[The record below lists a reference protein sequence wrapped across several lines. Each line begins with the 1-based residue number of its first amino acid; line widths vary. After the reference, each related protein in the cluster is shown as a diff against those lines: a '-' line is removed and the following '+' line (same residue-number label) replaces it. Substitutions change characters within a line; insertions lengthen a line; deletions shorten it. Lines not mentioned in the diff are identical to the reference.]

1 MREIIVESFFDYLR
15 ALISRRYAFACFAYL
30 LTVLPPEGTG
40 IECRRSTSNLFL
52 THRAVRIFFFLRRKN
67 IALVNGRRCLR
78 ALSHARPCAHP
89 SFLSLSLSLSLS
101 PSSWAFFI
109 FAAIARSQACRILTH
124 ENGPKGCASHD
135 RCSIRSESTETA
147 RQIIYS

>member
-1 MREIIVESFFDYLR
+1 MREVIVESFFDYLR

-52 THRAVRIFFFLRRKN
+52 THHAVRIFFSLLRKN

-89 SFLSLSLSLSLS
+89 SFLSLSLSLSL
-101 PSSWAFFI
+101 PLLLGFFI